1 MDRKNNILSGDLS
14 EKKRIEK
21 YLQFVMFFNK
31 FINHQ
36 KKIRR
41 KFIEKEMKL

>member
-1 MDRKNNILSGDLS
+1 MFRKSNILAGDIS

-21 YLQFVMFFNK
+21 YLRFVVFFNK